1 MTDVTIWDDKSQAAA
16 LVSANG
22 ELIVGALS
30 YSTAYHETIDVA
42 LTPFEIAP
50 AVSGKKF
57 IIDSMLLATSKT
69 FGTATTAE
77 TLTIYEA
84 SPADL
89 STNLKTVAEIDFLKN
104 DRLVATGLNLASST
118 AVSLVASATDT
129 NVSVTIA
136 GYYVAANG
144 DD

>member
-16 LVSANG
+16 SVSVNG
-22 ELIVGALS
+22 ELIVGPIS
-30 YSTAYHETIDVA
+30 YSTAYYKLVDVTT
-42 LTPFEIAP
+42 TPFEIVP
-50 AVSGKKF
+50 ASSGKKF
-57 IIDSMLLATSKT
+57 IIDSMLLTTSKT
-69 FGTATTAE
+69 FGSATTAE

-104 DRLVATGLNLASST
+104 DRMVATGLKLATST
-118 AVSLVASATDT
+118 AISLVATATDT

-136 GYYVAANG
+136 GYYISANG
-144 DD
+144 NA

>member
-22 ELIVGALS
+22 ELVVGPLS
-30 YSTAYHETIDVA
+30 YSTAYHETIDTA
-42 LTPFEIAP
+42 DTPVEIVP
-50 AVSGKKF
+50 AASGKKF
-57 IIDSMLLATSKT
+57 IINSMLLATSKT
-69 FGTATTAE
+69 FGSATTAE

-89 STNLKTVAEIDFLKN
+89 STNMKTVAEIDFLKN
-104 DRLVATGLNLASST
+104 DRLVATGLGLASST
-118 AVSLVASATDT
+118 AVSLVAIATDT

-136 GYYVAANG
+136 GYYVTANG
-144 DD
+144 ND

>member
-1 MTDVTIWDDKSQAAA
+1 MTDVALFDDKSQTAAR
-16 LVSANG
+16 VSVNG
-22 ELIVGALS
+22 ELVVGPLA
-30 YSTAYHETIDVA
+30 YSESYHETIDIA
-42 LTPFEIAP
+42 GTAFELVP
-50 AVSGKKF
+50 ATSGKKF
-57 IIDSMLLATSKT
+57 VISSMLLATSKT
-69 FGTATTAE
+69 FGSATTAE

-84 SPADL
+84 SPADP

-104 DRLVATGLNLASST
+104 DRLVATGLNIASST

-136 GYYVAANG
+136 GYYISANG

>member
-1 MTDVTIWDDKSQAAA
+1 MTDVTLWDEKSQTAV
-16 LVSANG
+16 LISVNG
-22 ELIVGALS
+22 ELVVGPLS
-30 YSTAYHETIDVA
+30 YSSAYHETVNIA
-42 LTPFEIAP
+42 ATAFEIVP
-50 AVSGKKF
+50 AVSGKNF

-89 STNLKTVAEIDFLKN
+89 STNLKTVAQIDFLKN
-104 DRLVATGLNLASST
+104 DRLVATGLKLASST
-118 AVSLVASATDT
+118 AVSLVASATDA

-136 GYYVAANG
+136 GFYVKANG
-144 DD
+144 N

>member
-16 LVSANG
+16 SVSVNG
-22 ELIVGALS
+22 ELVVGPIS
-30 YSTAYHETIDVA
+30 YSTAYYKLVDVA
-42 LTPFEIAP
+42 ADPFEIVP
-50 AVSGKKF
+50 ALSGKKF
-57 IIDSMLLATSKT
+57 IIDSMLLTTSKT
-69 FGTATTAE
+69 FGSATTAE

-104 DRLVATGLNLASST
+104 DRLVATGLKLATST
-118 AVSLVASATDT
+118 AITLVATATDT

-136 GYYVAANG
+136 GYYITANG